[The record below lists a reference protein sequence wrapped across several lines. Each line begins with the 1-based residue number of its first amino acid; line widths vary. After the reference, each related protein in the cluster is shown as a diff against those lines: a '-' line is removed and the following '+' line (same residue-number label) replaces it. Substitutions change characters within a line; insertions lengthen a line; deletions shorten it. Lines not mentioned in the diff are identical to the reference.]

1 MSLITAAP
9 EKVPGVHYDSKS
21 TSLSWEEPFNNF
33 DPITNYIVTCYT
45 GDGAASCSGC
55 DVNATTRYCVIS
67 DFSPTKK
74 YAFHV
79 KAKNSIGIGEPGV
92 YKAGLYICMLFYV
105 WATYGPRMP
114 YCTKSY
120 WKFFLLKLA
129 NFSCPII

>member
-1 MSLITAAP
+1 MSSIIGAP

-21 TSLSWEEPFNNF
+21 VRLSWEEPFNNF

-92 YKAGLYICMLFYV
+92 YHYKAGLVYLYV
-105 WATYGPRMP
+105 MCTYSMGQVAIP
-114 YCTKSY
+114 YSTKFY
-120 WKFFLLKLA
+120 WKFF
-129 NFSCPII
+129 C